1 MCAAYDASQLASGK
15 PAVRDYA
22 SPTCGWAV
30 RCTKAPILSVAKR
43 SLSSESHVAWKRE
56 LGLGAY
62 GGMELP
68 AALYGRS
75 ALELRHGASG
85 VRLSFCALEALR
97 AWAALGA
104 EPARHRNAAAPAEWD
119 WTFTTPYRG
128 ATAVADFGDG
138 VPAEPD
144 GASFYDGGDGGGG
157 AAGPAALRRPTCKC
171 VFGRKPLLGGDEAA
185 AAAPP
190 PAAPPPPPPWRA
202 TAEAVDIERLLLANP
217 APPPFEDSVE
227 LWCVFQLLWNLQTYC
242 RRRDDLDPHS
252 FAFFRVRVRFAGKF
266 WVAFSRFFI
275 RVNGVLARVLDTRF
289 VGDESRVLRERT
301 WREGDWETFAG
312 PGAPPCV
319 DFGGVGDQ
327 LAAKRLPLKYK
338 HTDELALPD
347 APLEPSAPA
356 TVAPA
361 WRFDGAGEAVVPAG
375 RVALVVL
382 RDGGG
387 VVALDPRTGAER
399 WRFSGRATAAA
410 ADGEFV
416 AAGLESGDV
425 VLLDGGGA
433 ERRRFAADSAGVS
446 RDVRALAFCG
456 GRVAAATARAVTVA
470 DAATG
475 AVVERVACDE
485 TVNALA
491 GGRRF
496 AAATRTG
503 VRVFGGGDHASRGA
517 VLAAAASGDAVAAGC
532 IDRKV
537 RVFFPGGRRREWTG
551 FSSAVERLA
560 WSASGT
566 WLAAVGGRAVALRRD
581 LPPGEA
587 PVRCAVD
594 APLDVAFDP
603 AREDRLVVGAR
614 GGVFV
619 FDLGRADDAVPRL
632 CFPVA
637 AAPPARA
644 VAFCGG
650 RVVAVGDDGAVFG
663 VVVD

>member
-85 VRLSFCALEALR
+85 VRLSFCALEALQ
-97 AWAALGA
+97 
-104 EPARHRNAAAPAEWD
+104 PAAPAEWD

-157 AAGPAALRRPTCKC
+157 AAGRGARPACK
-171 VFGRKPLLGGDEAA
+171 
-185 AAAPP
+185 
-190 PAAPPPPPPWRA
+190 
-202 TAEAVDIERLLLANP
+202 
-217 APPPFEDSVE
+217 
-227 LWCVFQLLWNLQTYC
+227 
-242 RRRDDLDPHS
+242 RDDLDPHS

-312 PGAPPCV
+312 PGAPP
-319 DFGGVGDQ
+319 
-327 LAAKRLPLKYK
+327 LPG
-338 HTDELALPD
+338 

-387 VVALDPRTGAER
+387 VVALDQRAGAER
-399 WRFSGRATAAA
+399 WRFRASATAAA

-446 RDVRALAFCG
+446 RGVRASRSAAG
-456 GRVAAATARAVTVA
+456 VAAATARAVTVA

-496 AAATRTG
+496 AR
-503 VRVFGGGDHASRGA
+503 RGA
-517 VLAAAASGDAVAAGC
+517 
-532 IDRKV
+532 RV

-587 PVRCAVD
+587 PEDRRAQEEESCRKLGLMLPTEAQRTAVARIPGFLSARECDDVRDVVRGLKCATIERSAGGQHVFMGPWTTTYLHTDDQFRQRLGGLRSRLLAAAVAVD
-594 APLDVAFDP
+594 GRERWGQLDETADVNFRTAEYHQYQPGGGLRDARHYDAGSLITMDLMLAAPGA
-603 AREDRLVVGAR
+603 DRGRRLRHAR
-614 GGVFV
+614 GRRVEPVTRGTRVLGGGRRGPEKTCAHRCRSGVRALARV
-619 FDLGRADDAVPRL
+619 RAGRAAL
-632 CFPVA
+632 EA
-637 AAPPARA
+637 
-644 VAFCGG
+644 
-650 RVVAVGDDGAVFG
+650 G
-663 VVVD
+663 VLG

>member
-85 VRLSFCALEALR
+85 VRLSLRLEALSVR
-97 AWAALGA
+97 RFGA
-104 EPARHRNAAAPAEWD
+104 EPATNAAAPASG
-119 WTFTTPYRG
+119 T
-128 ATAVADFGDG
+128 
-138 VPAEPD
+138 
-144 GASFYDGGDGGGG
+144 
-157 AAGPAALRRPTCKC
+157 GPSRRPTAARRPWPTSATACRRSPTAPASTTAAAAAAPRARGARRRRKC

-185 AAAPP
+185 AAAAP
-190 PAAPPPPPPWRA
+190 PAAPPPPPWRA
-202 TAEAVDIERLLLANP
+202 TAEAVDIEALLAAHP

-227 LWCVFQLLWNLQTYC
+227 LWCVFRLLWNLQTYC

-312 PGAPPCV
+312 PGAPPCG
-319 DFGGVGDQ
+319 DFGGV
-327 LAAKRLPLKYK
+327 ASRP
-338 HTDELALPD
+338 
-347 APLEPSAPA
+347 PA
-356 TVAPA
+356 
-361 WRFDGAGEAVVPAG
+361 
-375 RVALVVL
+375 
-382 RDGGG
+382 
-387 VVALDPRTGAER
+387 
-399 WRFSGRATAAA
+399 SRATSA
-410 ADGEFV
+410 
-416 AAGLESGDV
+416 
-425 VLLDGGGA
+425 
-433 ERRRFAADSAGVS
+433 RR
-446 RDVRALAFCG
+446 FCG

-503 VRVFGGGDHASRGA
+503 VRCCGGDHAEPGA

-663 VVVD
+663 VDVD

>member
-144 GASFYDGGDGGGG
+144 GASFYDGGDGGGA

-185 AAAPP
+185 AAAAP

-202 TAEAVDIERLLLANP
+202 TAEAVDIERLLAAHP

-227 LWCVFQLLWNLQTYC
+227 LWCVFRLLGNLQTYC

-319 DFGGVGDQ
+319 DFGGVGSRRPLCPSCSQRSSLFPEQ
-327 LAAKRLPLKYK
+327 LFLRVRPAALC
-338 HTDELALPD
+338 DD
-347 APLEPSAPA
+347 SC
-356 TVAPA
+356 
-361 WRFDGAGEAVVPAG
+361 
-375 RVALVVL
+375 
-382 RDGGG
+382 
-387 VVALDPRTGAER
+387 
-399 WRFSGRATAAA
+399 SGRRPARGEAAA
-410 ADGEFV
+410 AQVQAHGRACV
-416 AAGLESGDV
+416 ICG
-425 VLLDGGGA
+425 VL
-433 ERRRFAADSAGVS
+433 FIM
-446 RDVRALAFCG
+446 C
-456 GRVAAATARAVTVA
+456 
-470 DAATG
+470 
-475 AVVERVACDE
+475 
-485 TVNALA
+485 
-491 GGRRF
+491 
-496 AAATRTG
+496 
-503 VRVFGGGDHASRGA
+503 VF
-517 VLAAAASGDAVAAGC
+517 
-532 IDRKV
+532 
-537 RVFFPGGRRREWTG
+537 
-551 FSSAVERLA
+551 
-560 WSASGT
+560 SASTSARCRSGED
-566 WLAAVGGRAVALRRD
+566 RRD
-581 LPPGEA
+581 GAPRHAFTEA
-587 PVRCAVD
+587 LS
-594 APLDVAFDP
+594 PL
-603 AREDRLVVGAR
+603 
-614 GGVFV
+614 
-619 FDLGRADDAVPRL
+619 
-632 CFPVA
+632 
-637 AAPPARA
+637 
-644 VAFCGG
+644 
-650 RVVAVGDDGAVFG
+650 
-663 VVVD
+663 

>member
-97 AWAALGA
+97 ALAALGA
-104 EPARHRNAAAPAEWD
+104 EPERHRNAAAPAEWD

-144 GASFYDGGDGGGG
+144 GASFYDGGDGGGSWPG
-157 AAGPAALRRPTCKC
+157 ARR
-171 VFGRKPLLGGDEAA
+171 R
-185 AAAPP
+185 
-190 PAAPPPPPPWRA
+190 RA
-202 TAEAVDIERLLLANP
+202 SA
-217 APPPFEDSVE
+217 
-227 LWCVFQLLWNLQTYC
+227 
-242 RRRDDLDPHS
+242 RDDLDPHS

-312 PGAPPCV
+312 PGAPP
-319 DFGGVGDQ
+319 
-327 LAAKRLPLKYK
+327 
-338 HTDELALPD
+338 LPD

-387 VVALDPRTGAER
+387 VVALDQRAAER
-399 WRFSGRATAAA
+399 WRFARRRAA

-425 VLLDGGGA
+425 VLLDDGGV

-446 RDVRALAFCG
+446 R
-456 GRVAAATARAVTVA
+456 
-470 DAATG
+470 
-475 AVVERVACDE
+475 
-485 TVNALA
+485 
-491 GGRRF
+491 
-496 AAATRTG
+496 
-503 VRVFGGGDHASRGA
+503 ASRA
-517 VLAAAASGDAVAAGC
+517 RVLRRAS
-532 IDRKV
+532 
-537 RVFFPGGRRREWTG
+537 RRR
-551 FSSAVERLA
+551 R
-560 WSASGT
+560 
-566 WLAAVGGRAVALRRD
+566 RA
-581 LPPGEA
+581 P
-587 PVRCAVD
+587 
-594 APLDVAFDP
+594 
-603 AREDRLVVGAR
+603 
-614 GGVFV
+614 
-619 FDLGRADDAVPRL
+619 
-632 CFPVA
+632 
-637 AAPPARA
+637 
-644 VAFCGG
+644 
-650 RVVAVGDDGAVFG
+650 
-663 VVVD
+663 